1 MSHSMLALLAG
12 AGPVTGYL
20 AGYLLLTAGAGR
32 EPARGHRRAGAG
44 LRGALALWTMPGFL
58 VATVLWPLPERTAG
72 EQFLAASAVGAAANA
87 LVAGLA
93 GYAFGP
99 S

>member
-20 AGYLLLTAGAGR
+20 AGYLLLTVGAGR
-32 EPARGHRRAGAG
+32 GAARGRGSAGSGRRGT
-44 LRGALALWTMPGFL
+44 LVLWTMPGFL
-58 VATVLWPLPERTAG
+58 VATVLWPLPGRTAG
-72 EQFLAASAVGAAANA
+72 ERFFAASAAGAAVNA
-87 LVAGLA
+87 LVAALA

-99 S
+99 C

>member
-1 MSHSMLALLAG
+1 MAHSMLALLAG
-12 AGPVTGYL
+12 AGPATGYL

-32 EPARGHRRAGAG
+32 EPARGSARPGAG
-44 LRGALALWTMPGFL
+44 LRGTLVLWTMPGFL
-58 VATVLWPLPERTAG
+58 VATVLWPLPDRTAG
-72 EQFLAASAVGAAANA
+72 AQFFAASAAGAAANA